1 MASGEMKAEPN
12 LTPMLDMVLQLVMF
26 FMLCANFVADRANK
40 SIKLPDSIEAKALDK
55 DTESVIYLNVDTDGD
70 VLLVPRMVSREEKKA
85 DRSGMLAL
93 TNEINVQTFMANRLH
108 EYEKTLKKDEQGKG
122 KTPLVII
129 RADKGCTFRK
139 VYNVM
144 SACQKAGYKDVQL
157 RVLKV
162 GGGKTA

>member
-1 MASGEMKAEPN
+1 MSTSEMKAEPN

-70 VLLVPRMVSREEKKA
+70 VLLVPHQVTKEEKKQ
-85 DRSGMLAL
+85 GGNVAL
-93 TNEINVQTFMANRLH
+93 TNEIAVQSYMKNRLH
-108 EYEKTLKKDEQGKG
+108 DFERSLKPDEQGKG
-122 KTPLVII
+122 KTPIVII
-129 RADKGCTFRK
+129 RADKNCTFRK

-162 GGGKTA
+162 GGKEG

>member
-1 MASGEMKAEPN
+1 MSSSEMKAEPN

-40 SIKLPDSIEAKALDK
+40 TIKLPDSIEAKALDK
-55 DTESVIYLNVDTDGD
+55 DTDSVIYLNVDSDGD
-70 VLLVPRMVSREEKKA
+70 VLLVPRPVTKEEKKQGG
-85 DRSGMLAL
+85 SIAL
-93 TNEINVQTFMANRLH
+93 TNEIAVQSFMKNRLQD
-108 EYEKTLKKDEQGKG
+108 YEKTLKKDDQGKG

-157 RVLKV
+157 RVLKI
-162 GGGKTA
+162 GGGKEF

>member
-1 MASGEMKAEPN
+1 
-12 LTPMLDMVLQLVMF
+12 
-26 FMLCANFVADRANK
+26 
-40 SIKLPDSIEAKALDK
+40 
-55 DTESVIYLNVDTDGD
+55 
-70 VLLVPRMVSREEKKA
+70 MVSREEKKA

-108 EYEKTLKKDEQGKG
+108 ENEKTLKKDEQGKG